1 MSQLFTWQIISGEK
15 KIIDLCESDK
25 QSITN

>member
-1 MSQLFTWQIISGEK
+1 MSQLFTWQIMSDEK

-25 QSITN
+25 QSIAN